1 MSYNASRIDGTE
13 SKKKREREKEMVGEA
28 SFTIIS
34 DDPLTKM
41 LTLSS
46 TTMSSAGLE
55 GMFPP
60 ETQKW

>member
-13 SKKKREREKEMVGEA
+13 SKKKKEREMVGEA